1 MTKSFSILC
10 LAFLFACGSDPATG
24 GGSNGS
30 NSSDDPGSGPDP
42 TTGSGSV
49 VIEAT
54 KLGQSEAALVDVT
67 CGDEEYFG
75 NTGEEIDVIAPADCV
90 AKIGDAAYTSQ
101 FGFPV
106 HMDGNGEYW
115 TAAATDFETVLND
128 KVNLGLELFKLFEPG
143 EYTCSTSTW
152 LYDASA
158 PDFKGDLVDEG
169 EDPPQPITASNDGQ
183 IELQDGATLGIMEDG
198 DYLQI
203 EDDHLILVEA
213 DGEQGLY
220 IADATSA
227 IGNSFFEASIV
238 APGVVVYDLRCD
250 K

>member
-10 LAFLFACGSDPATG
+10 LAFLFACGDSATG
-24 GGSNGS
+24 GGNGNAS
-30 NSSDDPGSGPDP
+30 GNSGSGPDP

-54 KLGQSEAALVDVT
+54 KLGESESALVDIT

-75 NTGEEIDVIAPADCV
+75 NTGETIDVVAPADCV
-90 AKIGDAAYTSQ
+90 ANIGDASYTSQ

-115 TAAATDFETVLND
+115 TAPPKNFETILD
-128 KVNLGLELFKLFEPG
+128 GKIDLGLELFKLFEPG
-143 EYTCSTSTW
+143 DYACFTQKW
-152 LYDASA
+152 DYDASA
-158 PDFKGDLVDEG
+158 PDFKGALENEDED
-169 EDPPQPITASNDGQ
+169 EPQPILVN
-183 IELQDGATLGIMEDG
+183 EDG
-198 DYLQI
+198 RVDPQDRPGMSIWSDDDYMQV

-220 IADATSA
+220 IADSTSA
-227 IGNSFFEASIV
+227 IGNSFFEATVIWPNV
-238 APGVVVYDLRCD
+238 AVYAFRCD